1 MKGTG
6 ARGRALLRALAGA
19 REAAD
24 DEGYD
29 RLVEEVW
36 AWNGSA
42 ASRVHSMEF
51 TAGWET
57 SSGTGR

>member
-1 MKGTG
+1 MELY
-6 ARGRALLRALAGA
+6 RCYILS

-29 RLVEEVW
+29 RLEEEVW
-36 AWNGSA
+36 AWNGSV
-42 ASRVHSMEF
+42 ASRVRSMEF